1 MIKISQEEFESKV
14 QDIIDGKTT
23 RTQLQIELRVDK
35 NTLNN
40 KIQELVVY
48 NPKLYRAF
56 VQKFPYRPREYTHID
71 YEALLIDIMK
81 KGYTRR
87 EWDEVYGISSRTIIR
102 KIYCIEDE
110 NPELISLYREVSKY
124 RKMQKALPLQLQI
137 KVDMIQDKEIFHGGI
152 YDKKREQLL
161 SQEKEYNQKLQQGE
175 SVAEASRKIGRER
188 MSKAID
194 TLNRIEIETRT
205 MEEFKHS
212 KKEEIDDE
220 GER

>member
-1 MIKISQEEFESKV
+1 MIKISQQEFEAKV

-23 RTQLQIELRVDK
+23 RTQLQIDLRADK

-71 YEALLIDIMK
+71 YEALLVDIMK
-81 KGYTRR
+81 NGYTRR

-110 NPELISLYREVSKY
+110 NPELISLYREVSSY
-124 RKMQKALPLQLQI
+124 RKMQKALPEHLQI
-137 KVDMIQDKEIFHGGI
+137 KVDMLQEKKIFHGGI
-152 YDKKREQLL
+152 YDKKREELL
-161 SQEKEYNQKLQQGE
+161 AQEKQYNEKLLQGKG
-175 SVAEASRKIGRER
+175 VAEASKEVGRGR

-194 TLNRIEIETRT
+194 TLNRIEIETSTRKEIS
-205 MEEFKHS
+205 EE
-212 KKEEIDDE
+212 
-220 GER
+220 ER

>member
-1 MIKISQEEFESKV
+1 MRKISQEEFEARI

-23 RTQLQIELRVDK
+23 RVQLLIELRVDK

-81 KGYTRR
+81 NGYTRR
-87 EWDEVYGISSRTIIR
+87 EWDEVYGISSKTILR
-102 KIYCIEDE
+102 KIYVIEDE
-110 NPELISLYREVSKY
+110 NPDLIALYREVSKY
-124 RKMQKALPLQLQI
+124 RKMQRPLPAQLQTQ
-137 KVDMIQDKEIFHGGI
+137 VDMLEEGEIFQGGI
-152 YDKKREQLL
+152 YDKKREALL
-161 SQEKEYNQKLQQGE
+161 SQEREYHKKLQEGKGVIQ
-175 SVAEASRKIGRER
+175 ASKAVGRER

-194 TLNRIEIETRT
+194 TLNRIELETRVR
-205 MEEFKHS
+205 
-212 KKEEIDDE
+212 EEISDKT
-220 GER
+220 ER

>member
-1 MIKISQEEFESKV
+1 MLKISQEEFEAKV

-23 RTQLQIELRVDK
+23 RTQLQIDLRVDK

-56 VQKFPYRPREYTHID
+56 VKKFPYRPREYTHID

-81 KGYTRR
+81 NGYTRR
-87 EWDEVYGISSRTIIR
+87 EWDEIYGISSRTIIR

-110 NPELISLYREVSKY
+110 NPELISLYREVSRY
-124 RKMQKALPLQLQI
+124 RKMQKTLPLQLQM
-137 KVDMIQDKEIFHGGI
+137 KVDMLEHKEIFHGGI
-152 YDKKREQLL
+152 YDKKREMLVG
-161 SQEKEYNQKLQQGE
+161 QEKAYNDKLQQGKG
-175 SVAEASRKIGRER
+175 VAEASKEVGRSR

-194 TLNRIEIETRT
+194 TLNRIELETKIRAE
-205 MEEFKHS
+205 M
-212 KKEEIDDE
+212 DE
-220 GER
+220 RGER